1 MYLLSCDCSMMICH
15 GFELTHLIY
24 LHILSLMKLVI
35 EARICMKK
43 LTVDGHGES
52 ARWIGWRDEL
62 YWAAQLPTW
71 MDKMHEEIDCRLS

>member
-1 MYLLSCDCSMMICH
+1 
-15 GFELTHLIY
+15 
-24 LHILSLMKLVI
+24 MKLVI

-71 MDKMHEEIDCRLS
+71 MDKMHEEIDCRLSWLKWPAIVLEKDPHTHYKC